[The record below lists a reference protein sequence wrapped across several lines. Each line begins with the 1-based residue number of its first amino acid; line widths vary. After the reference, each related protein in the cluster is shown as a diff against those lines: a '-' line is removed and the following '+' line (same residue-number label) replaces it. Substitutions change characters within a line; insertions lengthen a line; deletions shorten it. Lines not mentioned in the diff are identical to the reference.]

1 MKIRKI
7 RRALNHR
14 VLNVLPDKLAI
25 KMAFL
30 RAHGFLPNLTHPR
43 SFSEKVQHRKLFDRN
58 ALMPLF
64 ADKEK
69 MKRLVADIV
78 GGDAFTPKTH
88 WVGTDIGSVDL
99 SAIPRPFV
107 VKPTHLS
114 GYVRFFREGDSLD
127 PESLAN
133 ECRSWLNIQ
142 FGRHNREWVYRGIQ
156 PRILVEEMLGDGPLP
171 PDYKLWVFGAKVEL
185 IQVDVTRFD
194 KHARALFD
202 PLWSRLPVTIS
213 YSTPALE
220 IPRPATLEVMI
231 SVAERLG
238 AMFDFV
244 RVDLYEHRG
253 RVAVG
258 ELTFYPESGLGR
270 ISPASFDFTLGE
282 KWPSSQQSIGNE
294 YRRALSNQ
302 QSES

>member
-1 MKIRKI
+1 
-7 RRALNHR
+7 
-14 VLNVLPDKLAI
+14 
-25 KMAFL
+25 
-30 RAHGFLPNLTHPR
+30 
-43 SFSEKVQHRKLFDRN
+43 
-58 ALMPLF
+58 MPLF

-156 PRILVEEMLGDGPLP
+156 PRILVEEMLGDSPLP